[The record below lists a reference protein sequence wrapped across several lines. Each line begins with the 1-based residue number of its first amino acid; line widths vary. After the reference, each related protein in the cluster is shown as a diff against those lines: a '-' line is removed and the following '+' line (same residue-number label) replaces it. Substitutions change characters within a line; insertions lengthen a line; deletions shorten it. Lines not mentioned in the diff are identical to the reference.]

1 MPSPVMLIRTLQPE
15 DAAAYQALRLR
26 GLAEVPTAFASSWE
40 EEQGTPLEEV
50 ARRLRPD
57 ETGAVFGAFASSQL
71 VGLAGV
77 QRESMVKL
85 RHKAWLWGMY
95 VSPEY
100 RRSGVGSRL
109 LEHALPYVWQ
119 SLGVA
124 QVHLGV
130 HTGNTS
136 ALALYRR
143 FGFEVWGTERA
154 ALIVAGEPQD
164 EHHMVCRAPPASRC
178 AP

>member
-1 MPSPVMLIRTLQPE
+1 MLSSVMLIRTLQPE

-40 EEQGTPLEEV
+40 EELGTPLEEV

-57 ETGAVFGAFASSQL
+57 VTGAVFGAFTSGQL
-71 VGLAGV
+71 VALAGV

-95 VSPEY
+95 VSPEH

-130 HTGNTS
+130 HTGNVS

-143 FGFEVWGTERA
+143 FGFEVWGTERG
-154 ALIVAGEPQD
+154 ALIVAREPQD
-164 EHHMVCRAPPASRC
+164 EHHMVCRAPL